1 MKMLVRR
8 FARRWPAT
16 VPRGRYGH
24 FAADPLLDQPHRQG
38 GVATHDRC
46 HDGGGIAGQFGR
58 TFLDVMA
65 KPGHQARGFACWRSA
80 LDQPRR
86 VRRSV
91 GVRGPSRMPVARHR
105 APRPPEGGP

>member
-1 MKMLVRR
+1 
-8 FARRWPAT
+8 
-16 VPRGRYGH
+16 
-24 FAADPLLDQPHRQG
+24 
-38 GVATHDRC
+38 
-46 HDGGGIAGQFGR
+46 
-58 TFLDVMA
+58 VMA

-91 GVRGPSRMPVARHR
+91 GVRVPSRMPVARHR